1 MRRLLVLPVVL
12 AVAVAAPTVA
22 RAVEPKPD
30 QQALEAAVNERCGVR
45 TAKEA
50 CAPADLTELTISWL
64 PDERWHVDWLE
75 TFATMARDLNGKE
88 PEKALPRLDEARRY
102 AVERNGLLAFQQLQ
116 TSHSCRGP
124 RCPRGGRW
132 QRVTPSVNAISHG
145 AALRSYLRGWLLTRD
160 VAYAQTVSRL
170 LDVFETPTKRG
181 GVRTRGVAG
190 THFALYS
197 YDPDSLV
204 FNNFVA
210 SVDALLEVA
219 LSPHP
224 DWERA
229 RDLVMQ
235 SIGEIGAEFDING
248 RCDPSAYNV
257 VRDARGRWVA
267 DRGEDVSHIQTSIA
281 QLEAIVTRIDRAGR
295 VADQRLSVPHLY
307 RPLFRGMAQW
317 LRQDAG
323 RVPERNK
330 RDCIRRRRSY
340 TELHYRGQRSIKP
353 ARLDLHDPETGKT
366 YELRGL
372 RWRDWGR
379 QTASA
384 TARGGMTLRT
394 APAVFRWCPR
404 PMWRYTAL
412 FVQRKGAKPSRI
424 PTYDECV

>member
-1 MRRLLVLPVVL
+1 MRRLIVL
-12 AVAVAAPTVA
+12 AVLLCVAAPAAA
-22 RAVEPKPD
+22 RAVETKPD
-30 QQALEAAVNERCGVR
+30 QQALETAVNERCGPRV
-45 TAKEA
+45 AKQP

-64 PDERWHVDWLE
+64 PDQRWHVDWLE
-75 TFATMARDLNGKE
+75 TFATTARDLNGTQ
-88 PEKALPRLDEARRY
+88 PERALPRLDEARRY

-116 TSHSCRGP
+116 TSESCRGP

-145 AALRSYLRGWLLTRD
+145 AALRSYLRAWLLTRD
-160 VAYAQTVSRL
+160 VAHAQTVSRL
-170 LDVFETPTKRG
+170 LEVFETPTERG
-181 GVRTRGVAG
+181 GVQTRGVAG

-229 RDLVMQ
+229 RDLVMA
-235 SIGEIGAEFDING
+235 SIGEIGEEFNING

-267 DRGEDVSHIQTSIA
+267 DRGEDVSHIETSIA

-295 VADQRLSVPHLY
+295 LAERRLNVPHLY
-307 RPLFRGMAQW
+307 GPLLRGMAQW

-323 RVPERNK
+323 KVPKRNK
-330 RDCIRRRRSY
+330 RDCIRRRRAY
-340 TELHYRGQRSIKP
+340 TELFYRGERFIKP
-353 ARLDLHDPETGKT
+353 ESLDLFDPQTGKT
-366 YELRGL
+366 HKLRGL

-379 QTASA
+379 QSASA
-384 TARGGMTLRT
+384 TARGGVTLRT
-394 APAVFRWCPR
+394 APAAFRWCPR
-404 PMWRYTAL
+404 PMWRYTVL
-412 FVQRKGAKPSRI
+412 FVERKGAKRARI
-424 PTYDECV
+424 PTYDHCA